1 MSKIEFRN
9 DSLSASKNFYFSQP
23 SRTLSKVLDKNNY
36 GALSFEYSNLGEELK
51 AYSQKSYDGSSSAI
65 NYFGTNYSKIC
76 GFELEFG
83 NCKFDLIL
91 AYNPV
96 DNHVMYFLISEGRLD
111 GNDISFEFSDFDNQ
125 LSISQALNADSFD
138 GNPTLGVESSFISNG
153 ESWTDA
159 NFINDS
165 LFVNNIAPSDSY
177 IFKFTPQQ
185 GYLIN
190 SLVVRIG
197 DEEIINFSLNKNDF
211 GIEYTSDGVIQF
223 DHGSGSERKTIL
235 LIRDNI
241 TSLSLIRKVALV
253 LTLTGVFILAMQKML
268 TGKAK
273 MLSLKHCICLLVVL
287 MMM

>member
-1 MSKIEFRN
+1 MLCI
-9 DSLSASKNFYFSQP
+9 
-23 SRTLSKVLDKNNY
+23 
-36 GALSFEYSNLGEELK
+36 
-51 AYSQKSYDGSSSAI
+51 
-65 NYFGTNYSKIC
+65 
-76 GFELEFG
+76 
-83 NCKFDLIL
+83 
-91 AYNPV
+91 
-96 DNHVMYFLISEGRLD
+96 FLISEGRLD

-223 DHGSGSERKTIL
+223 DHGSGSERK
-235 LIRDNI
+235 NHI
-241 TSLSLIRKVALV
+241 TYTGQYNELV
-253 LTLTGVFILAMQKML
+253 SYKKSGISANANWGIYFWQCKR
-268 TGKAK
+268 
-273 MLSLKHCICLLVVL
+273 C
-287 MMM
+287 